1 MPLEE
6 HEPPLEHG
14 TLPSFAIVRYQAGQN
29 EEAHPGVLRD
39 GHVYP
44 LDLEALGIG
53 SLNEV
58 FERWGELGVRVRE
71 AASDGGRPLEEVR
84 LAAPVEPRQL
94 LQTGANY
101 RTHVIGL
108 VVGHRSP
115 DDPRPVEEV
124 REAAA
129 KMMDERAAHGE
140 PYFFI
145 GLPQTVVASDG
156 DLALP
161 GFSDRHD
168 WELELAAVIGKP
180 AFRVSREEA
189 LEHVWGYTIVN
200 DITTRDLVFR
210 KDMPEIGTDWYR
222 AKNSP
227 GFNPTG
233 PFAVP
238 AEELL
243 APDKFQLRL
252 DVNGE
257 TMQDATTDDLLF
269 DLPAL
274 VSAASQ
280 ILPLLPG
287 DLLLTGSPA
296 GNGQARGIF
305 LRPGDELV
313 GSISG
318 LGTQRFRC
326 IEEAS

>member
-1 MPLEE
+1 V
-6 HEPPLEHG
+6 H
-14 TLPSFAIVRYQAGQN
+14 A
-29 EEAHPGVLRD
+29 
-39 GHVYP
+39 
-44 LDLEALGIG
+44 LDLASLGL
-53 SLNEV
+53 SCFNDLFEHWDEV
-58 FERWGELGVRVRE
+58 APRIRE
-71 AASDGGRPLEEVR
+71 AAHDAGRPLEAVT

-115 DDPRPVEEV
+115 DDPRSVEEV

-129 KMMDERAAHGE
+129 TMMDERAAHGD

-145 GLPQTVVASDG
+145 GLPQTVAAPGADLSLPAS
-156 DLALP
+156 
-161 GFSDRHD
+161 SDRHD
-168 WELELAAVIGKP
+168 WELELAAIIGTP

-189 LEHVWGYTIVN
+189 MDHVWGYTIVN

-238 AEELL
+238 AGDLP
-243 APDKFQLRL
+243 AADSFTLRL

-257 TMQDATTDDLLF
+257 TMQAASTDDLLF
-269 DLPAL
+269 GLPAL
-274 VSAASQ
+274 VCAASQ
-280 ILPLLPG
+280 TVPLLPG

-296 GNGQARGIF
+296 GNGQARGVF

-326 IEEAS
+326 VEGDQ